1 MDALVVTSIT
11 LSMYVAFGVAYALRR
26 ASSACRLPATTDWID
41 ELSVERYRP
50 MLKLLSGEDV
60 AFLRR
65 RPDHTSAMELKFHA
79 QRCQIFLGY
88 LHNLEE
94 DFGRVCGA
102 LKLLMMHAEQ
112 DRPDLATT
120 LVVARL
126 QFTCGVAAARVQAQ
140 LFRWGLGTVD
150 VADLLKIFTSLHL
163 ELRVLVP
170 AGADAMA

>member
-1 MDALVVTSIT
+1 MDALVISSAGVC
-11 LSMYVAFGVAYALRR
+11 VAVALGVVYGLRR
-26 ASSACRLPATTDWID
+26 SSSGCQLPATTDWID

-50 MLKLLSGEDV
+50 MLKLLSGEGV

-65 RPDHTSAMELKFHA
+65 QPDHTSAMEREFRA

-88 LHNLEE
+88 LRNLEE

-112 DRPDLATT
+112 DRPDLVAT
-120 LVVARL
+120 LVRTRF

-140 LFRWGLGTVD
+140 LFRCGLGTVD

-170 AGADAMA
+170 AGAGAMA